1 MIYLLA
7 QGTAEGIGIGAGSAL
22 VLGLVGLFVK
32 RGITGTFKIGDGGQP
47 VDDRRICGQHEA
59 TMQLLGERKVTADDD
74 RAAIKDSIKSLRDE
88 QHTGF
93 TIVFDKIDRV
103 HEVINRNQNC
113 PPSKS

>member
-93 TIVFDKIDRV
+93 TIVFDKIDKV
-103 HEVINRNQNC
+103 YQVINKNPN
-113 PPSKS
+113 